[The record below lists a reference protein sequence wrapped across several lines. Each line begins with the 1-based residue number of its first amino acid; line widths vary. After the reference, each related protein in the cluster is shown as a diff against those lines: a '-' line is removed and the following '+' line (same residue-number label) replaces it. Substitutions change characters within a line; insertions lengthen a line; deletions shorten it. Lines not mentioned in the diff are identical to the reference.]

1 MRQDRLKEE
10 LARARKKAAVWQARV
25 RNLERQIRERENLEI
40 VQTVRAVTASPEE
53 LRDLLRQIRVAPKPA
68 AGAGA
73 VAEGTEEGGADHE

>member
-53 LRDLLRQIRVAPKPA
+53 LRALLRQIRAVPNPA
-68 AGAGA
+68 AGTAA
-73 VAEGTEEGGADHE
+73 VVEGTEEGGTDHE